1 MAYANYMFLQR
12 GFDDF
17 RLSSVE
23 ERLQVH
29 SKSFA
34 NLAEHSNRTILPEN
48 EIQTYQLQ
56 LLKPAYTMN
65 TFNITP
71 L

>member
-17 RLSSVE
+17 RLSSLE
-23 ERLQVH
+23 EQLQVH
-29 SKSFA
+29 SKSFV
-34 NLAEHSNRTILPEN
+34 NLAEHINRTILPEK

-56 LLKPAYTMN
+56 LL
-65 TFNITP
+65 
-71 L
+71 